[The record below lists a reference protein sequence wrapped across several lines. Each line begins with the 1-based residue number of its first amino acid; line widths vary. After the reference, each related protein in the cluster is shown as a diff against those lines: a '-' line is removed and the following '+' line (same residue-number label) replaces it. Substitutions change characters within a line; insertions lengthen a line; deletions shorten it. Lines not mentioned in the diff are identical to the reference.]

1 MKVKKIQKLAKS
13 INLFGT
19 HIPTEK
25 KSLLSEEIFDI
36 YIKNIIQAL
45 REGKKPQT
53 MIDRL
58 YVLIDKHKKVHNL
71 S

>member
-13 INLFGT
+13 INLFGSQ
-19 HIPTEK
+19 IPTEK

-36 YIKNIIQAL
+36 YIKNIVSAL
-45 REGKKPQT
+45 KRGQKPQT
-53 MIDRL
+53 MINRL
-58 YVLIDKHKKVHNL
+58 YDLIDKHKKVHNL

>member
-1 MKVKKIQKLAKS
+1 MKVKKIQKVAKS
-13 INLFGT
+13 IKLFGAK
-19 HIPTEK
+19 IPVEK

-36 YIKNIIQAL
+36 YIKNIVTAL

-53 MIDRL
+53 MINRL
-58 YVLIDKHKKVHNL
+58 YDLIDEHKKVHNL

>member
-19 HIPTEK
+19 QIPTEK

-53 MIDRL
+53 MINRL
-58 YVLIDKHKKVHNL
+58 YDLIDKHKKMHNL

>member
-1 MKVKKIQKLAKS
+1 MKVKKIQKVAKS
-13 INLFGT
+13 IKLFGT
-19 HIPTEK
+19 QIPTEK

-53 MIDRL
+53 MINRL
-58 YVLIDKHKKVHNL
+58 YDLIDKHKKMHNL

>member
-25 KSLLSEEIFDI
+25 KSLFSEEIFDI
-36 YIKNIIQAL
+36 YIKKIFL
-45 REGKKPQT
+45 
-53 MIDRL
+53 
-58 YVLIDKHKKVHNL
+58 NL
-71 S
+71 MKYLKLNL